1 VVSPADD
8 LNPPVRS
15 KNVVTIKR
23 VLNLPGTRL
32 LSLSQCG
39 DWERKERKFPEGRPI
54 I

>member
-23 VLNLPGTRL
+23 VLNMSRTRL
-32 LSLSQCG
+32 FSQCG
-39 DWERKERKFPEGRPI
+39 DWERKERKFHEGQPMI
-54 I
+54 